1 MGRPSSECDNPFFEA
16 TETNA
21 YEAVCTDCGAE
32 DTLPF
37 SDKEGRPE
45 IGEVVKKFFC
55 DCGAT
60 SWEVT
65 GYDHLVFQRES
76 RYAQGPDITGSWH
89 HYNQLEWRQPLFS
102 DDEASVRP
110 VCPVSQLGS
119 CDEKVPCSRIAKR
132 LTDNEGRG
140 AWICGWHGH
149 FRVFGY
155 PRGDEPETEQ
165 ASLGET

>member
-1 MGRPSSECDNPFFEA
+1 MQA

-21 YEAVCTDCGAE
+21 YEAVCTDCGTE

-45 IGEVVKKFFC
+45 IGEVVEQFVC
-55 DCGAT
+55 DCGST

-89 HYNQLEWRQPLFS
+89 HYSKLEWREPRSPVEEDRL
-102 DDEASVRP
+102 RP

-119 CDEKVPCSRIAKR
+119 SDEKVPCDRVAER
-132 LTDNEGRG
+132 LTDDEGRG
-140 AWICGWHGH
+140 VWNCGWHGQ

-155 PRGDEPETEQ
+155 PRDAQTETEQ
-165 ASLGET
+165 QTLSAD

>member
-1 MGRPSSECDNPFFEA
+1 MNQSQPFFEV
-16 TETNA
+16 TQTNA
-21 YEAVCTDCGAE
+21 YEAVCTECGVE

-37 SDKEGRPE
+37 SGKQGRAEVGE
-45 IGEVVKKFFC
+45 IVKRFVC

-89 HYNQLEWRQPLFS
+89 HYEQLEWRQPRLS
-102 DDEASVRP
+102 DDDEARVRP
-110 VCPVSQLGS
+110 VCPVSRLGS
-119 CDEKVPCSRIAKR
+119 ANEKAPCESIAER
-132 LTDNEGRG
+132 LTDDEGRG
-140 AWICGWHGH
+140 AWNCGWHGY

-165 ASLGET
+165 ANLVER